1 MLFEVELCITGT
13 VGNINVLKHILAR
26 TSSKKV
32 AIMSSKKVKC
42 LRRPH
47 PSLYD
52 HIHGYNLNRKYSLAN
67 GGRYSQSQYVK
78 YKIDHQHPHSNA
90 C

>member
-13 VGNINVLKHILAR
+13 VGNINVLKYILAR

-32 AIMSSKKVKC
+32 AIMSSKKGKC

-47 PSLYD
+47 SNPSIYD
-52 HIHGYNLNRKYSLAN
+52 HIHGYNLNRKCSLAN

-78 YKIDHQHPHSNA
+78 YR
-90 C
+90 